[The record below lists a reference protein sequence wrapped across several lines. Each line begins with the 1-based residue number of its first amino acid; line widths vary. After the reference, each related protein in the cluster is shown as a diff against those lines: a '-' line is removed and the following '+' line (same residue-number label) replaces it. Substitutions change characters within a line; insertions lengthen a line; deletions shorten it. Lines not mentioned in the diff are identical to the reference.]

1 MKIEV
6 QKSFEKDISKVRIKE
21 LAIKVLAVIS
31 MLEKVQN
38 LSDIPNLKKLAG
50 HNDYYRIRVS
60 NYRIGLKLEMDKL
73 ILLRF
78 MDRKDIYKYF
88 P

>member
-1 MKIEV
+1 MKVEV
-6 QKSFEKDISKVRIKE
+6 QKSFEKDIAKVKQRE
-21 LAIKVLAVIS
+21 LAIKVLEVINS
-31 MLEKVQN
+31 LKTYQK
-38 LSDIPNLKKLAG
+38 LSEIPRLKKLNA
-50 HNDYYRIRVS
+50 NDNYYRIRVGG
-60 NYRIGLKLEMDKL
+60 YRIGLKVDNEKL